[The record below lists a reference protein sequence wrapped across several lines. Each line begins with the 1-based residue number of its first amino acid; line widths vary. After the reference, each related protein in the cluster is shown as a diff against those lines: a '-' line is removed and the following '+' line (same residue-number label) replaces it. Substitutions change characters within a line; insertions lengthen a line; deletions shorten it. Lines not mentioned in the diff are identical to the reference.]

1 MAEATKDLFELQTQ
15 KKETQHK
22 IDRLRD
28 YERQIEQHVKMQ
40 RLWYVGLQS
49 RCRMILRCYVRDSD
63 FQKFNDRGEEIQSVK
78 SQYRKMEMRLESYEK
93 TQEQMDEQAR

>member
-1 MAEATKDLFELQTQ
+1 LLAEATRELFQLQTQ

-40 RLWYVGLQS
+40 RLW
-49 RCRMILRCYVRDSD
+49 
-63 FQKFNDRGEEIQSVK
+63 
-78 SQYRKMEMRLESYEK
+78 
-93 TQEQMDEQAR
+93 

>member
-1 MAEATKDLFELQTQ
+1 MSIKALFTAQGKLLAEANTQLFELQTQ

-40 RLWYVGLQS
+40 RLWLVFHDG
-49 RCRMILRCYVRDSD
+49 
-63 FQKFNDRGEEIQSVK
+63 N
-78 SQYRKMEMRLESYEK
+78 
-93 TQEQMDEQAR
+93 T

>member
-1 MAEATKDLFELQTQ
+1 MAQGKLLSEATKQVFDLQTQ

-40 RLWYVGLQS
+40 RLW
-49 RCRMILRCYVRDSD
+49 
-63 FQKFNDRGEEIQSVK
+63 
-78 SQYRKMEMRLESYEK
+78 
-93 TQEQMDEQAR
+93 

>member
-1 MAEATKDLFELQTQ
+1 
-15 KKETQHK
+15 
-22 IDRLRD
+22 
-28 YERQIEQHVKMQ
+28 
-40 RLWYVGLQS
+40 
-49 RCRMILRCYVRDSD
+49 MILRCYVRDSD